1 MVGEFEDDDDVDL
14 KRRHIEEIYK
24 RRTGDE
30 LMKLLAQQ
38 LLLLRP
44 E

>member
-1 MVGEFEDDDDVDL
+1 MAGDFEDDDDVDL

-24 RRTGDE
+24 RRTQED
-30 LMKLLAQQ
+30 LMKLLASE
-38 LLLLRP
+38 LLKMK